1 MGQINEYVNQIV
13 KLALA
18 YLPKLLLATILLVV
32 GWWLTKQV
40 QKLLMKTL
48 NKSGAIN
55 AEVKTFLNSLVGI
68 GLKVLLL
75 TSAAGIVGIQTTSL
89 VGIIAAMGFAIGLSL
104 QGNLSNF
111 AAGILIMFFRPFKVG
126 DEVKIKGFRAIVK
139 EIQLFYTVLKNF
151 DQTEVTIP
159 NNVLMTSPVHN
170 LSADK
175 VRSIELDIHVPFHED
190 IDKVV
195 QIIKDASY
203 VIPNV
208 IQEEDPF
215 IWITQFGTHTMQIKI
230 FIKAHKEDFWDTN
243 FKVNRAVMQTFA
255 EHKIKVAYPE
265 GVSFGEFGSDAN
277 IFPKG
282 GRYQGGQ
289 MM

>member
-1 MGQINEYVNQIV
+1 MKEINEYIDQIV
-13 KLALA
+13 SLTLA
-18 YLPKLLLATILLVV
+18 YLPKLLLAAVLLVV
-32 GWWLTKQV
+32 GWWLTKQA
-40 QKLLMKTL
+40 QKLLMKGL
-48 NKSGAIN
+48 DKSGAIN

-68 GLKVLLL
+68 GLKILLL

-126 DEVKIKGFRAIVK
+126 DEVKIKGYRAIVK
-139 EIQLFYTVLKNF
+139 EIQIFYTVLKNF

-159 NNVLMTSPVHN
+159 NNVLMTSPIHN

-175 VRSIELDIHVPFHED
+175 VRSIELDLHVPFHED
-190 IDKVV
+190 VDKV
-195 QIIKDASY
+195 IHILKEAAY
-203 VIPNV
+203 AIPEV
-208 IQEEDPF
+208 IQEDEPF
-215 IWITQFGTHTMQIKI
+215 VWITEFGSHTMQVKV
-230 FIKAHKEDFWDTN
+230 FIKAHKQDFWSTN
-243 FKVNRAVMQTFA
+243 FQVTKAVMQTFA

>member
-1 MGQINEYVNQIV
+1 MKQLDVYIDQILT
-13 KLALA
+13 LALA
-18 YLPKLLLATILLVV
+18 YLPKILLAVALLVA

-40 QKLLMKTL
+40 QKILIKGLDR
-48 NKSGAIN
+48 SGAIN

-68 GLKVLLL
+68 GLKILLL

-139 EIQLFYTVLKNF
+139 EIQIFYTVLKNF

-159 NNVLMTSPVHN
+159 NNVLMTSPIHN

-190 IDKVV
+190 LEKVLDLL
-195 QIIKDASY
+195 KEAAY
-203 VIPNV
+203 GIPGV
-208 IQEEDPF
+208 IQEDEPF
-215 IWITQFGTHTMQIKI
+215 VWVTEFGTHTMQVKI
-230 FIKAHKEDFWDTN
+230 FVKAHQKDFWNTN
-243 FKVNRAVMQTFA
+243 FKVTKSVMKTFA

-282 GRYQGGQ
+282 GRYQGGHL
-289 MM
+289 M